1 MPERG
6 VRTGEE
12 CSATPVFVPAAPTA
26 AVAPVPVPAA
36 AAAAVLGPG
45 DRDGDGDGE
54 RTRIV
59 SGRCWERI
67 WFEFERA

>member
-12 CSATPVFVPAAPTA
+12 CSATPVFVPVDPTAA

-36 AAAAVLGPG
+36 AAVLGAG